1 MQCDMFE
8 IIYQIATNERI
19 LKKFID
25 KFRKFGNF
33 HSLKSFLLISHTHIH
48 MFVRILIVYI
58 YN

>member
-1 MQCDMFE
+1 MFE
-8 IIYQIATNERI
+8 IIHQIATNERI

-33 HSLKSFLLISHTHIH
+33 YSLKSFLLISHTYIH